1 MSIENDI
8 KKLFVSK
15 FNLTEEILCS
25 GDSIV
30 NEGLISSI
38 EFVRL
43 TIELEN
49 LFDLEFEDA
58 DFNPANFK
66 NVSTIASLVMKKKEV

>member
-8 KKLFVSK
+8 KKLFLNK

-25 GDSIV
+25 SDSII

-58 DFNPANFK
+58 DFNTENFK